1 MRLFYFPLFMLLTFV
16 LGSAQAK
23 DFTVD
28 EKLSTVSFATIK
40 LQYVVEPAIISDL
53 SGSVSS
59 SGDVLIQIPLNSIS
73 TGIQIRNERLNAL
86 FFNSSQFPTIT
97 VNAKLPSN
105 IVRASNIATQVTL
118 PADVTLFGQTQTV
131 NFTVNIVKA
140 GKLMSVSSS
149 TPTIVNASSFGIP
162 TDNLTALAATV
173 GGIPISD
180 KVPVSI
186 SLILKSS

>member
-40 LQYVVEPAIISDL
+40 LRYVVEPAIISDL

-73 TGIQIRNERLNAL
+73 TGIQIRN
-86 FFNSSQFPTIT
+86 
-97 VNAKLPSN
+97 
-105 IVRASNIATQVTL
+105 
-118 PADVTLFGQTQTV
+118 
-131 NFTVNIVKA
+131 
-140 GKLMSVSSS
+140 
-149 TPTIVNASSFGIP
+149 
-162 TDNLTALAATV
+162 
-173 GGIPISD
+173 
-180 KVPVSI
+180 
-186 SLILKSS
+186 

>member
-1 MRLFYFPLFMLLTFV
+1 MLLTFV
-16 LGSAQAK
+16 LGAAQAK

-105 IVRASNIATQVTL
+105 IVSASNIATQVTL